1 MHSLNYSCK
10 MNKRTLKRILGELRV
25 LVDELEAEV
34 LSDTSNYRL
43 DVDYDEVVDY
53 YQDRDSAEEGL

>member
-1 MHSLNYSCK
+1 

-25 LVDELEAEV
+25 LTDELEAEV
-34 LSDTSNYRL
+34 LSDTSNYQL

-53 YQDRDSAEEGL
+53 YQDRDNAEEGL